1 MSYTLHYQSSR
12 QEIWRLYWGAWRAK
26 LWRVH
31 VFMAGFIT
39 FFVALSAKPPLQVGF
54 IFALFVVA
62 LPIVIFLFAAWP
74 QLMFKNK
81 ERTLDIGPKG
91 WSTQIGRLTGK
102 RTWGEV
108 ASVAE
113 ENEAL
118 VITSKNGNALVVPLH
133 ALQNPNSW
141 GRFVSEVQAW
151 HHNYAA

>member
-12 QEIWRLYWGAWRAK
+12 QEVWHWYWRAWRAK

-31 VFMAGFIT
+31 VLMAGFVT
-39 FFVALSAKPPLQVGF
+39 FSVALSAKPPLQVSF
-54 IFALFVVA
+54 IFLSFVLA
-62 LPIVIFLFAAWP
+62 LPIVILLFAVWP

-81 ERTLDIGPKG
+81 ERTLNIGPEG

-102 RTWGEV
+102 CTWGEV

-118 VITSKNGNALVVPLH
+118 VITGKNGNALIVPLR
-133 ALQNPNSW
+133 ALQNPDSW
-141 GRFVSEVQAW
+141 GQFVGEVQAW
-151 HHNYAA
+151 YRSYAV